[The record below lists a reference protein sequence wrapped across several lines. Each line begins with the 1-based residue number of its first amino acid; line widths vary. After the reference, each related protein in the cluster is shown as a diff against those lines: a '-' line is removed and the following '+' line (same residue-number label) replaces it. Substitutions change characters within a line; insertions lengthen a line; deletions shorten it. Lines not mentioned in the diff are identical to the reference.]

1 MGLTNTAGTW
11 ELPIA
16 LQSKSVSLESEVC
29 MGYRTLTL
37 RVLHESQATAA
48 RGRRLRLR
56 FPEDGSPELDV
67 SNDRRDMFGFEP
79 EKYSYCLCERITV
92 VARLRVCHDA
102 VAMGEVQMRSGAGY
116 LVASYS

>member
-1 MGLTNTAGTW
+1 MGF
-11 ELPIA
+11 
-16 LQSKSVSLESEVC
+16 
-29 MGYRTLTL
+29 RTLTL

-67 SNDRRDMFGFEP
+67 SNDRRDMFGFEH
-79 EKYSYCLCERITV
+79 EIYSYCLGECIPV

-102 VAMGEVQMRSGAGY
+102 VAMGEVQMWSGAGY
-116 LVASYS
+116 FGGELQLTRDVAGIHLAPSWAK